1 MYLCMLHT
9 LYTMAQAKFYL
20 EARKVK
26 KTEKDKENQELEKF
40 RDKNIPILLS
50 YSFHGQ
56 RLIYYTG
63 LRVDKKHYTPEYWKG
78 NGKPAIKTTCL
89 DCDYLNNQLDIIKGH
104 LGSAENEAKAAGI
117 PLSVDYFR
125 EYLNQK
131 LKEKPAAQEPGKIT
145 FIKYFEQCIETMKTG
160 TNKNTGHQLSKAM
173 PVKYTTIKN
182 MLEDFEKFRGAHLQW
197 EDFNQQMYDDLVDYM
212 ITEKKYALN
221 TYGRATRFIK
231 TILHKATKEGIN
243 TNIKYQSTFT
253 GAKEETDNAYLTE
266 KELDTLYKHD
276 FSGSPRYDRVRDIFL
291 IGCWTG
297 LRFSDYSSI
306 RTEHING
313 NRIKMVTKKTG
324 QPVIIPLHPIVK
336 AILEKYNYQLPTAI
350 SNQKFNDYLG
360 EACKEA
366 ELNEPF
372 SKSINKA
379 GKTVVTAGPKHEFI
393 TSHSARRTFASNM
406 FKRGVS
412 PYLIM
417 TITGHRT
424 ELEFLKYLKVT
435 AEERAEM
442 FAKEAKW

>member
-1 MYLCMLHT
+1 
-9 LYTMAQAKFYL
+9 MAQIKFYI
-20 EARKVK
+20 ENRKK
-26 KTEKDKENQELEKF
+26 KDKPGIQK
-40 RDKNIPILLS
+40 DKKQIKKDNIGPLILK
-50 YSFHGQ
+50 YSFNGM
-56 RLIYYTG
+56 RFEYYTK
-63 LRVDKKHYTPEYWKG
+63 VHINKKNYNPDHLLGT
-78 NGKPAIKTTCL
+78 GKPAIKDL
-89 DCDYLNNQLDIIKGH
+89 EPDSDYKNRQLNVIKGH
-104 LGSAENEAKAAGI
+104 VHAAELEATAAGI
-117 PLSVDYFR
+117 PLSADYFR
-125 EYLNQK
+125 EYLNNK
-131 LKEKPAAQEPGKIT
+131 LKEKPKAKEPDKIT
-145 FIKYFEQCIETMKTG
+145 FIQYFEQCIEAMKTG

-182 MLEDFEKFRGAHLQW
+182 MLEDFEKFRGAPLQW
-197 EDFNQQMYDDLVDYM
+197 EDFNQQLYDDLVDYM

-266 KELDTLYKHD
+266 EELNTLYKHD
-276 FSGSPRYDRVRDIFL
+276 FSASPRYDRVRDIFL

-306 RTEHING
+306 RPEHITG
-313 NRIKMVTKKTG
+313 DRIKMVTKKTG

-360 EACKEA
+360 EACKDA
-366 ELNEPF
+366 KLNEPF

-379 GKTVVTAGPKHEFI
+379 GKTLVKSGPKHEFI
-393 TSHSARRTFASNM
+393 SSHSARRTFASNM

-417 TITGHRT
+417 TITGHKT
-424 ELEFLKYLKVT
+424 EVEFLKYLKVT